1 MANLITGAS
10 GGITRIGR
18 YFTVV
23 SVIPSA
29 LFATYLYLL
38 MRSGAWDGRLDWSKV
53 FDGLKL
59 TDAALLTIFTVAGAL
74 AANPL
79 QFMLVQFMEGYW
91 NGPLLRPLALSRT
104 LHHRRRCLTI
114 QDRMGASAW
123 YLARLDDELKPS
135 APDTTVEALRADAL
149 NAEMRRLRAGYPDRP
164 EEILPTRLGNMLRRH
179 ERRAGSMYGIDPL
192 VALPRMAMT
201 AQPEELTYLNNQRTQ
216 MELAVRTA
224 VLGLLAAVVT
234 VPFMWREG
242 AWLLLALVP
251 YGIAYASY
259 RGAVAL
265 AAEYGTA
272 IATLIDMNRFAFYD
286 RLRLAHPEDIAQ
298 ESARNEILMQV
309 LQAAPPADGR
319 PPFLA
324 YVPPAQQ
331 PQEQLPPQA
340 AAPSPADEE

>member
-1 MANLITGAS
+1 MANLLAGAS

-23 SVIPSA
+23 SAIPSA

-38 MRSGAWDGRLDWSKV
+38 IRSGAWDGRLNWAKV
-53 FDGLKL
+53 FDGLQL
-59 TDAALLTIFTVAGAL
+59 TDVALLTILTAAGAL

-91 NGPLLRPLALSRT
+91 NGSLLRLLALSRT
-104 LHHRRRCLTI
+104 LHHRRRYLSI
-114 QDRMGASAW
+114 ESRLNSSNW
-123 YLARLDDELKPS
+123 YLAHIADENSPS
-135 APDTTVEALRADAL
+135 SPDSAIETLRAAAL
-149 NAEMRRLRAGYPDRP
+149 SAEMRRLKTRYPDRL
-164 EEILPTRLGNMLRRH
+164 EEVLPTQLGNMLRRH

-201 AQPEELTYLNNQRTQ
+201 AQPRELEYLDNQRVQ

-234 VPFMWREG
+234 IPFMWREG

-251 YGIAYASY
+251 YGIAYTAY

-265 AAEYGTA
+265 AAEYGMA
-272 IATLIDMNRFAFYD
+272 IATLIDLNRFALYQ
-286 RLRLAHPEDIAQ
+286 RLRLAQPDDMTQ
-298 ESARNEILMQV
+298 ERTRNETVMKIFRAEPSTHQN
-309 LQAAPPADGR
+309 

-324 YVPPAQQ
+324 FAPTVQPPEESHSEQ
-331 PQEQLPPQA
+331 PTMSSDQE
-340 AAPSPADEE
+340 E